1 MARTRKSVSALNL
14 YKYDVLIEDQGPR
27 SDYFKI
33 SQFDGYFYGG
43 RNAFL
48 VAGAATLRPNSKI
61 LVEILNKDGNTVY
74 GVPVPKFIEGN
85 SRLVQVEVYKDTPIG
100 PGKIVLLGCTDYYKD
115 GTPVPPE
122 WRGKFNVRWT
132 ADVIISPR
140 VENKT
145 PIRFIKP
152 PEMVVNEKFYLEPS
166 SSVYVQ
172 SIQVPLD
179 IEFEPKYLNI
189 FPNGYLLKAIGP
201 TTNSKF
207 TSDYLNGKITGSLL
221 YITANGTESVNV
233 QLPITKIFNSNL
245 AETDGTLLYTDNK
258 TLILQG
264 LFSSSNVYTTNITP
278 LGDVFV
284 TGALSLE
291 YDKLETFD
299 TIYDVSYAKIRI
311 VNLGTI
317 SGEIHKI
324 RLSYKPTAEPGEYV
338 LLGDINTEVQEL
350 FTIDSSSKIF
360 ETGKFTDALVTDD
373 YWYSTTMSLQKND
386 INPQVPTYY
395 NSSSIVVN
403 SFNKSPVDLL
413 NAIGATPPIVGNAYI
428 NNVSYFIGNRGSNE
442 ITLFPQSEYTI
453 KFDAIVNKYSGS
465 VELIQPDYSMEVY
478 LVPSEVSGSTV
489 LAQDLR
495 GQLLGVLTPLSTFT
509 KQNFENTQFN
519 FVPNIKT
526 SGTFGIRFVI
536 YGGQWSI
543 ANVSVKTAEEP
554 LFSPDEVDI
563 LLQNTNYKNKVLTF
577 KADYLDI
584 NNNSIG
590 ISTFSTPTFFAGS
603 QTTPFDS
610 SSVASSSYALTASY
624 ALGGIGA
631 NIFPYTGSAIF
642 SGSLRVTGSITNTRG
657 GFTGSLFGTSS
668 RAISSSY
675 AVTSSY
681 ALSANVFPYTG
692 SAIFSGSVITTG
704 SMRIVSGGFTGSL
717 FGTASRAVTS
727 SYAIT
732 ASYAQITNLPP
743 SDELATVFYVTQEGS
758 DSNNGKTLGTA
769 FRTIKQACQAAS
781 NYINSVVG
789 PPLPRVTIQ
798 VSTGYYSEVAP
809 ITVPRNTSI
818 MGNDLRTVVI
828 SPTVGTKGENLFL
841 MNNAT
846 YAWGLRLEGCE
857 IDDLTDPRKGF
868 FFAFAPSASI
878 VTSPYIQ
885 NCTAN
890 HAPAAKFYVP
900 LDYTTQ
906 NPEVGNGP
914 GGMIVDDSVLD
925 GYSPLRSMIVDA
937 YTQVAFNGI
946 GICVR
951 GAGYAQL
958 VSFFTNFSHVGVW
971 CIDGGHASLLNSNTT
986 FGDYG
991 LRASGKRIL
1000 VVPDITAVSTASDSS
1015 AASLITSEK
1024 AAIQNYMMTKLQ
1036 LSGSYSAS
1044 YLNPSSSVYAATIK
1058 DSGILVDS
1066 ISSDLLGKKPGRT
1079 AQFTQRLFKGQDV
1092 SSGSIYTLP
1101 PATGFDTGAIA
1112 VFRVNDGFNLANDF
1126 IKSWQYIKEYIVND
1140 PDAKFGSLSVDIK
1153 QKVEDIVDMPINTI
1167 TSAVINNEATLL
1179 QEFGSLATSTSH
1191 DFSYAGAGVN
1201 FLALPTNQSGIG
1213 ETNLEIRVYQENGGR
1228 VYHTSGDE
1236 TGDFYTGQ
1244 DFVIRQATGTIE
1256 GRTFNKATAAL
1267 FTPLILALES

>member
-1 MARTRKSVSALNL
+1 MARTRKSTSALNL
-14 YKYDVLIEDQGPR
+14 YKYDVLIEDRGTR

-48 VAGAATLRPNSKI
+48 IAGAANLKLGSRI
-61 LVEILNKDGNTVY
+61 LVEVLNKDGFPVY
-74 GVPVPKFIEGN
+74 SAPVSQFIEGN
-85 SRLVQVEVYKDTPIG
+85 SRLVQVEVYEDTPIG
-100 PGKIVLLGCTDYYKD
+100 PGKIVILGCAETYID
-115 GTPVPPE
+115 GTPIPPE
-122 WRGKFNVRWT
+122 WKDKFNVRWST
-132 ADVIISPR
+132 DVIISPLI
-140 VENKT
+140 ENKT
-145 PIRFIKP
+145 PIRFSKVP
-152 PEMVVNEKFYLEPS
+152 SMTVTEKLYLEPS
-166 SSVYVQ
+166 SSVFNQ
-172 SIQVPLD
+172 NIQIPLD
-179 IEFEPKYLNI
+179 IEFEPKYLNV
-189 FPNGYLLKAIGP
+189 FPNGYLLKVTGP
-201 TTNSKF
+201 TTSSRF
-207 TSDYLNGKITGSLL
+207 ISDYLDGVLTGSLSL
-221 YITANGTESVNV
+221 MYGATTESATV
-233 QLPITKIFNSNL
+233 QLPITKIYNRTL
-245 AETDGTLLYTDNK
+245 AETEGSLIYTDNK
-258 TLILQG
+258 TLLLDG
-264 LFSSSNVYTTNITP
+264 LFSSSTSEYNSTLLP
-278 LGDVFV
+278 LGDVKI
-284 TGALSLE
+284 TGSLSLQ
-291 YDKLETFD
+291 YNKLQTSN
-299 TIYDVSYAKIRI
+299 TIYSVSYAKIRI
-311 VNLGTI
+311 VDLSTL
-317 SGEIHKI
+317 SGEINKVRI
-324 RLSYKPTAEPGEYV
+324 SYKPAAEPGEYV
-338 LLGDINTEVQEL
+338 QLGDIKTNVEEL
-350 FTIDSSSKIF
+350 FLIDSASTTIES
-360 ETGKFTDALVTDD
+360 GKFNDIIIDD
-373 YWYSTTMSLQKND
+373 YWYTATMSLQKNE
-386 INPQVPTYY
+386 NEPTLPTYY
-395 NSSSIVVN
+395 NSSSIIPSN
-403 SFNKSPVDLL
+403 FNISQCCIDLL
-413 NAIGATPPIVGNAYI
+413 NSVNATPQIVNGTYI
-428 NNVSYFIGNRGSNE
+428 NNVSYFIGNRTTNS
-442 ITLFPQSEYTI
+442 ITLFPRSEYTLA
-453 KFDAIVNKYSGS
+453 FDAVVNRYSSS
-465 VELIQPDYSMEVY
+465 VELSQSDYSLEVY
-478 LVPSEVSGSTV
+478 LVTEETSTSKV
-489 LAQDLR
+489 LNPDAR
-495 GQLLGVLTPLSTFT
+495 GQLLGVLSPNSNFSI
-509 KQNFENTQFN
+509 QNFERVEFN
-519 FVPNIKT
+519 FTPNIKT
-526 SGTFGIRFVI
+526 SGTFGIRFVF
-536 YGGQWSI
+536 YGGSWSV

-554 LFSPDEVDI
+554 FFSPDEFDV
-563 LLQNTNYKNKVLTF
+563 LVKNVSYREKVLTF

-584 NNNSIG
+584 NNNSVG
-590 ISTFSTPTFFAGS
+590 ITTLSLPTYFAGS
-603 QTTPFDS
+603 QATPFDS
-610 SSVASSSYALTASY
+610 SSVATSSYALTASY
-624 ALGGIGA
+624 AIGGLA
-631 NIFPYTGSAIF
+631 NTTFPYTGSAII
-642 SGSLRVTGSITNTRG
+642 SGSLRVTGSITN
-657 GFTGSLFGTSS
+657 
-668 RAISSSY
+668 I
-675 AVTSSY
+675 
-681 ALSANVFPYTG
+681 
-692 SAIFSGSVITTG
+692 
-704 SMRIVSGGFTGSL
+704 SGGITASL
-717 FGTASRAVTS
+717 FGTASRAIS
-727 SYAIT
+727 SSHAIT
-732 ASYAQITNLPP
+732 ASYAQFTELPP

-758 DSNNGKTLGTA
+758 DTNDGKTLGTA
-769 FRTIKQACQAAS
+769 FRTIKKACEAAN
-781 NYINSVVG
+781 NYIVSASS
-789 PPLPRVTIQ
+789 PPLPRTTIQ

-818 MGNDLRTVVI
+818 MGNDLRTVVV

-971 CIDGGHASLLNSNTT
+971 CMDGGHASLLNSNTT

-1079 AQFTQRLFKGQDV
+1079 AQFTQRLFKGQDISV
-1092 SSGSIYTLP
+1092 GSIYTLP

-1112 VFRVNDGFNLANDF
+1112 VFRVNDGLNLANDF